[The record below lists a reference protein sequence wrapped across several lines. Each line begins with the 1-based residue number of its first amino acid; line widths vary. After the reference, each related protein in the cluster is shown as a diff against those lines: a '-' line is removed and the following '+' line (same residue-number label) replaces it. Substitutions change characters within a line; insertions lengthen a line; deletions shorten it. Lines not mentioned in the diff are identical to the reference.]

1 MKSLVVF
8 LASILSI
15 FIPIKAMAIAA
26 LCVTILDMILGVA
39 AAKKQGLPITSSGLK
54 QTIIKIFVYEMALIL
69 GLIIQKYL
77 MQDSMPLTNLVA
89 TLIGCTEL
97 KSVAE
102 NLEIISGQPFLTA
115 LITIISNKQ
124 NNPQ

>member
-1 MKSLVVF
+1 MKYLTVIAATLVSL
-8 LASILSI
+8 LM
-15 FIPIKAMAIAA
+15 PIKSMAIAS
-26 LCVTILDMILGVA
+26 LVIVFLDLISGLL
-39 AAKKQGLPITSSGLK
+39 AAKKQKIEITSSGLK
-54 QTIIKIFVYEMALIL
+54 QTIIKAFVYEFALVL
-69 GLIIQKYL
+69 ALVVQKYL

-102 NLEIISGQPFLTA
+102 NLEIIAGQPFLTS

-124 NNPQ
+124 KSPQ